1 MTPMDEP
8 DDEEFL
14 SPPTGGRWRNVAVRR
29 LSGALI
35 GLVGLLTGMAGFVI
49 DEAAL
54 GAVGGA
60 LALLAGMISY
70 SAEVRAD
77 QTAASNDA
85 IRQELDALR
94 AETTSARDEL
104 SEVRRQH
111 GNTQQTLAEL
121 LAAAPP
127 AGSFDRKLSATAAP
141 MASQPGAHS
150 QTDTRLLADPET
162 NLFSEAYF
170 RVALDARIAS
180 ARRHLRPVAVA
191 LVEVA
196 EGSGGVGAQDADPI
210 KVTGSIRQTL
220 RDADTACRMSDGCFA
235 LILEDTPENGA
246 VWTVE
251 RIRRNL
257 TSRHGQH
264 TMWAG
269 VACYPA
275 HAFSTDEL
283 LDQASL
289 ALDAARE
296 WKQDRIEVATAD

>member
-1 MTPMDEP
+1 MSP
-8 DDEEFL
+8 D
-14 SPPTGGRWRNVAVRR
+14 PRRRWDNVAFRR
-29 LSGALI
+29 LIGALV
-35 GLVGLLTGMAGFVI
+35 GLVGLTIGMTGFVI

-54 GAVGGA
+54 GAVAGV
-60 LALLAGMISY
+60 LALLAGLIAHAAENRAE
-70 SAEVRAD
+70 SA
-77 QTAASNDA
+77 AAGGSNLRHD
-85 IRQELDALR
+85 LDAAR
-94 AETTSARDEL
+94 TDAAGVRDEL
-104 SEVRRQH
+104 LEVRRQFD
-111 GNTQQTLAEL
+111 NTQQTLADL
-121 LAAAPP
+121 LSNQQP
-127 AGSFDRKLSATAAP
+127 AGSFDRKLDTTSSAGAP
-141 MASQPGAHS
+141 TGNHS

-191 LVEVA
+191 LLEVV
-196 EGSGGVGAQDADPI
+196 EGSGTVSNPPADAV

-264 TMWAG
+264 TLWAG

-283 LDQASL
+283 LDQASM
-289 ALDAARE
+289 ALDSARE
-296 WKQDRIEVATAD
+296 WKQDRIEVATSE

>member
-1 MTPMDEP
+1 MTTDYYIELPKRRWTDVG
-8 DDEEFL
+8 FRRISGL
-14 SPPTGGRWRNVAVRR
+14 VIGG
-29 LSGALI
+29 I
-35 GLVGLLTGMAGFVI
+35 GLVAGLVAAFMGTGW
-49 DEAAL
+49 
-54 GAVGGA
+54 
-60 LALLAGMISY
+60 
-70 SAEVRAD
+70 
-77 QTAASNDA
+77 
-85 IRQELDALR
+85 
-94 AETTSARDEL
+94 
-104 SEVRRQH
+104 
-111 GNTQQTLAEL
+111 
-121 LAAAPP
+121 LAAAAGVAALIAGAISFSAATAIFQNDQRQAEAQQRSVVLENRLSELGAKLNAEERSHADTRRALDEYMSENPP
-127 AGSFDRKLSATAAP
+127 PGSFDRKLSDQETP
-141 MASQPGAHS
+141 ITGRMGTVSP
-150 QTDTRLLADPET
+150 TDTRLLADPET

-191 LVEVA
+191 LVQVT
-196 EGSGGVGAQDADPI
+196 EGAGHLDTDSADPT

-220 RDADTACRMSDGCFA
+220 RDADTACRMSDGTFA

-257 TSRHGQH
+257 ISRHGQH
-264 TMWAG
+264 TLWAG

-296 WKQDRIEVATAD
+296 WKQDRIEVANAE

>member
-1 MTPMDEP
+1 MD
-8 DDEEFL
+8 
-14 SPPTGGRWRNVAVRR
+14 VALRR
-29 LSGALI
+29 LTGA
-35 GLVGLLTGMAGFVI
+35 LVGLTGLMVGMAGFVI
-49 DEAAL
+49 DQAAL
-54 GAVGGA
+54 GAVAGV
-60 LALLAGMISY
+60 LALLAGLIAH
-70 SAEVRAD
+70 SAETRSEIGA
-77 QTAASNDA
+77 TSMETMKL
-85 IRQELDALR
+85 ELDAVR
-94 AETTSARDEL
+94 AEASVARDEL
-104 SEVRRQH
+104 AEISRQH
-111 GNTQQTLAEL
+111 GNAQQTLADL
-121 LAAAPP
+121 MANQPP
-127 AGSFDRKLSATAAP
+127 AGSFDRKLDSTAGPSAAVAAS
-141 MASQPGAHS
+141 ANAHS

-191 LVEVA
+191 LMEVA
-196 EGSGGVGAQDADPI
+196 EGSGGVGAQAADPI

-257 TSRHGQH
+257 TSRHGLH
-264 TMWAG
+264 TLWAG

-296 WKQDRIEVATAD
+296 WKQDRIEVATAE

>member
-1 MTPMDEP
+1 
-8 DDEEFL
+8 
-14 SPPTGGRWRNVAVRR
+14 
-29 LSGALI
+29 
-35 GLVGLLTGMAGFVI
+35 MAGFVI

-60 LALLAGMISY
+60 LAMLAGMIAY
-70 SAEVRAD
+70 SAEVRSD
-77 QTAASNDA
+77 QTAAANDA
-85 IRQELDALR
+85 IRRELDALR
-94 AETTSARDEL
+94 AETASARDEL